1 MASSV
6 ADRPSCCNSL
16 DCLEYAHK
24 LKSSHIYPLC
34 EGTCRAAL
42 QAGSAACL
50 IYAHNNGA
58 PLPLDTCTVAAA
70 LGHKDCLLYAHSHGC
85 DLGSRSCAAA
95 AENGNLECLEY
106 AIKHSY
112 LKPKII
118 CWHAAQAEN
127 SDCLEYVHQQG
138 FPWDARICEVAALH
152 SRIPCLR
159 YAHDHGC
166 EWTRK
171 TCIAAAKKGSLECL
185 AYAHEQGCHWD
196 ANVLYVAA
204 ENGHFDSL
212 EYAYANGCPFPVKN
226 RFAHAAVRGGS
237 LQCLTFVVNE
247 MKCLWDP
254 IGSEWKEA
262 FTRGHCEMLEYIF
275 LHGGV
280 VCAKAY
286 LHSCPELETHGNFN
300 DVWRRRVGTDDRR
313 VRCLLYL
320 HCFYGME
327 LPLVW
332 HTDIGKLALGLLYMR
347 QKAVL
352 LCFQRAHAEHAFLQG
367 LPSELVRQIVCDAR
381 LQPPGMA
388 I

>member
-16 DCLEYAHK
+16 DCLAYAHK

-70 LGHKDCLLYAHSHGC
+70 LGHKDCLLHAHSHGC

-95 AENGNLECLEY
+95 AENGNLE
-106 AIKHSY
+106 
-112 LKPKII
+112 
-118 CWHAAQAEN
+118 
-127 SDCLEYVHQQG
+127 
-138 FPWDARICEVAALH
+138 
-152 SRIPCLR
+152 
-159 YAHDHGC
+159 
-166 EWTRK
+166 
-171 TCIAAAKKGSLECL
+171 
-185 AYAHEQGCHWD
+185 
-196 ANVLYVAA
+196 YVAA

-254 IGSEWKEA
+254 IVSEWKEA

-347 QKAVL
+347 RKAVL